1 MLELMGAEDTIK
13 GYIVRIR
20 DDSMQPTLPCGWFA
34 YVVPV
39 VSENDIHPGDA
50 VLVDLPEGTTVL
62 SFFVARDQTGKLL
75 LMTPNGP
82 RLERRL
88 SWSPPGLRLVG
99 IVVAVRP
106 EFEYN
111 LGGRLH
117 PAELEEAQEETNRSK
132 RGFSDVVSAS
142 GLLE

>member
-1 MLELMGAEDTIK
+1 MLELFATDNTIK
-13 GYIVRIR
+13 GFVVRVPN
-20 DDSMQPTLPCGWFA
+20 DSMQPMLPCGWFA

-39 VSENDIHPGDA
+39 VSVDTLRSGDA
-50 VLVDLPEGTTVL
+50 VLVELHEGAQVL

-106 EFEYN
+106 EFEFN
-111 LGGRLH
+111 LGGRVH
-117 PAELEEAQEETNRSK
+117 PAELEEAQLDTNCSK
-132 RGFSDVVSAS
+132 RGFSDVVSPS